1 FMNPA
6 AGDFRLHLA
15 SPCINRGN
23 ISHYNNGLGFDLLG
37 AARVQGAGLD
47 LGAYEGGLG
56 GARIAASVE
65 GGGTLEPLGVTLYPD
80 LPAQAVFTA
89 TPWPGRTLT
98 HFSTNGVALPV
109 GGNTLLLD
117 LTTDQALNLT
127 AHFAGTLYA
136 DAARPDDSGD
146 GLSWATA
153 KRTLQGAVAAAVDND
168 TVLVAPGLYQEGA
181 AVTPNEKTAGYLMN
195 RVVITNQITLRSR
208 DGNAATVIQ
217 GAFDSGSGDL
227 YGRGPNAVRCVFMS
241 KGVLQG
247 FTLTG
252 GATDRVNLENE
263 NNRGGGVYAPEYF
276 YEPQILDCVI
286 TNCASVRGGGTHAGT
301 LRRCVLRDN
310 YAANN
315 SSAVRGSVAY
325 DCLIAK
331 NRTGGSTTLSAV
343 AYAWCYTC
351 TVTENTG
358 RSGENTSFYNC
369 ILTDPSISGRHFDCC
384 LAGGTVSP
392 VTNDA
397 CFADA
402 PLFVNAA
409 AGDFRLAAGSPCI
422 DRANRAYVPEPF
434 GTDVTGDLRMQNAAV
449 DLGAIEHDW
458 RPALAAAL
466 DADGVTVSD
475 LTPFVT
481 HDAQA
486 AHAGGS
492 AVYLDGAA
500 ARADSQSAITMSAPW
515 YVPYGRSVTL
525 RGEVTGSGT
534 LTLYEGETPI
544 TALTSGDGAVTLKH
558 LTAAQKPFPLRVV
571 YTVGEGDTGGALL
584 DAFEGSTGMLFMLK

>member
-1 FMNPA
+1 MNPA

-47 LGAYEGGLG
+47 LGAYESGIG

-168 TVLVAPGLYQEGA
+168 TVLAAPGLYQEGA
-181 AVTPNEKTAGYLMN
+181 AVTPNEKTAGYLLN

-227 YGRGPNAVRCVFMS
+227 YGRGRRSRGDRARLASGAGCRARCRRRDGVRSHTVCDPRRS
-241 KGVLQG
+241 GRACRRQRRLSEWCC
-247 FTLTG
+247 
-252 GATDRVNLENE
+252 GA
-263 NNRGGGVYAPEYF
+263 G
-276 YEPQILDCVI
+276 
-286 TNCASVRGGGTHAGT
+286 
-301 LRRCVLRDN
+301 
-310 YAANN
+310 
-315 SSAVRGSVAY
+315 
-325 DCLIAK
+325 
-331 NRTGGSTTLSAV
+331 
-343 AYAWCYTC
+343 
-351 TVTENTG
+351 G
-358 RSGENTSFYNC
+358 RSERDHDERALVHSLRTQ
-369 ILTDPSISGRHFDCC
+369 RH
-384 LAGGTVSP
+384 
-392 VTNDA
+392 
-397 CFADA
+397 
-402 PLFVNAA
+402 AA
-409 AGDFRLAAGSPCI
+409 RRGHRQ
-422 DRANRAYVPEPF
+422 R
-434 GTDVTGDLRMQNAAV
+434 
-449 DLGAIEHDW
+449 H
-458 RPALAAAL
+458 
-466 DADGVTVSD
+466 
-475 LTPFVT
+475 
-481 HDAQA
+481 
-486 AHAGGS
+486 AHA
-492 AVYLDGAA
+492 L
-500 ARADSQSAITMSAPW
+500 
-515 YVPYGRSVTL
+515 
-525 RGEVTGSGT
+525 
-534 LTLYEGETPI
+534 
-544 TALTSGDGAVTLKH
+544 
-558 LTAAQKPFPLRVV
+558 
-571 YTVGEGDTGGALL
+571 
-584 DAFEGSTGMLFMLK
+584 